1 MIRKVAILP
10 NKGKD
15 RELVITRRL
24 VEWFEKKDIQ
34 VFLEEEIAADLGRGD
49 IGCESYVLSSA
60 GEVLVVLG
68 GDGTM
73 LHAVRRVYHCGT
85 PILGINLGH
94 LGFLTE
100 LEVPEIESCLEM
112 LLKNEFSI
120 DERIML
126 EASLVR
132 GGVTIRKFA
141 GLNDVVIS
149 KGAMARMIH
158 LETFVGSEYVTTY
171 PADGL
176 IISSPTGSTAYSLS
190 AGGPI
195 VAPNLDVL
203 VITPICA
210 HTFYSRSLVIS
221 RDEEVR
227 VILRAGQQEVMV
239 TVDGQVGAELKPEDE
254 VRVRISNQRVKLIR
268 LKNRSF
274 YQVLRGRLSEGR
286 I

>member
-1 MIRKVAILP
+1 MIERVAISP
-10 NKGKD
+10 NKDKD
-15 RELVITRRL
+15 RELLITKELIGGFEDRGVRIY
-24 VEWFEKKDIQ
+24 VEEA
-34 VFLEEEIAADLGRGD
+34 VAHALARPDLG
-49 IGCESYVLSSA
+49 CPAHELPLM
-60 GEVLVVLG
+60 GEILVTLG
-68 GDGTM
+68 GDGTV
-73 LHAVRRVYHCGT
+73 LYAVRQVYPHGT

-100 LEVPEIESCLEM
+100 LEVPEIEGFLDM
-112 LLKNEFSI
+112 LIAGDYSI

-126 EASLVR
+126 EGFLLRDGERIADFS
-132 GGVTIRKFA
+132 

-149 KGAMARMIH
+149 KGAMARMIR
-158 LETFVGSEYVTTY
+158 LETFIGSEYVATY

-195 VAPNLDVL
+195 LAPNLDVL

-210 HTFYSRSLVIS
+210 HTFYTRPLVIA
-221 RDEEVR
+221 RDQEVR
-227 VILRAGQQEVMV
+227 VRVSSGQQEVMV
-239 TVDGQVGAELKPEDE
+239 TVDGQLGLDLKSEDE
-254 VRVRISNQRVKLIR
+254 VRVRISKERVKLVR

-274 YQVLRGRLSEGR
+274 YEVLRDRLSQGR